1 MALKLVIKYGD
12 PMLRKKCA
20 KVTDFLKLPILVDD
34 MFETMYEEE
43 GIGLAANQVGVDLNL
58 MVIDVSHTDETDDIH
73 TFVNGEIT
81 ESWGDSVYE
90 EGCLSIPEVRLE
102 VKRPE
107 FIKFKYQTIDGN
119 EKEEEFTGL
128 LGRAIQH
135 EIDHLNGILI
145 IDRVSPIVRMQVK
158 KQLKEIEKESKQKK
172 TPKDRKESFVL

>member
-20 KVTDFLKLPILVDD
+20 KVTDFSKLPILVDD
-34 MFETMYEEE
+34 MFETMYEEA

-107 FIKFKYQTIDGN
+107 FIKFKYQTIDGD

-135 EIDHLNGILI
+135 EIDHLDGILFIDYLSSTKKNIAVRKLKKLKKLSNAANI
-145 IDRVSPIVRMQVK
+145 I
-158 KQLKEIEKESKQKK
+158 
-172 TPKDRKESFVL
+172 